1 MENIRVRFAPSPTG
15 ALHIGGVRTALYN
28 YLLAKKHNGTFILR
42 IEDTD
47 QTRFVPGAE
56 EYIVEALAWCGITP
70 DEGPGFGGDYGPY
83 RQSERKDI
91 YKKYALELVERG
103 HAYYAFD
110 TPEELNGRRESE
122 KAKGNHNFKYD
133 HSVREEMNNSL
144 GLSATE
150 IQAKIESGATYT
162 IRLKVPTNEE
172 VIISDLV
179 RGDVSFQT
187 NELDDKIILKGDG
200 MPTYHLA
207 NIVDDHLMKI
217 SHVIR
222 GEEWLPST
230 AHHILMYRFLD
241 WEATMPAFAHLPLI
255 LKPTGKGKLS
265 KRDGQ
270 KLGMPVFPLAW
281 KGETPEDSFTGFRE
295 FGFLPDAALNF
306 LAFLGWNPGTEQ
318 EMFDLNALIQAFSI
332 EQIGKSGARFDFDK
346 AKWFNQQYIIHTSDT
361 ELVEMVRPLIAQKGH
376 EPSANFLQAFCSL
389 MKERTILLSDFWDKG
404 YYFFEDFTS
413 FDEKNIRKKWKADKR
428 GSFDELLAA
437 VENISSFTEA
447 DIKAGIEAFMAE
459 KELKYGDVL
468 PILRIG
474 LTGTLK
480 GPSIFDMMA
489 LFGKE
494 EVLRR
499 LRRSYGM
506 FDQYTAGLA

>member
-28 YLLAKKHNGTFILR
+28 YLLAKKHKGTFILR
-42 IEDTD
+42 VEDTD
-47 QTRFVPGAE
+47 QNRFVPGAE
-56 EYIVEALAWCGITP
+56 EYIIEALAWCGITP

-91 YKKYALELVERG
+91 YKKYAVELVERG

-110 TPEELNGRRESE
+110 TPEELNDRREEE

-133 HSVREEMNNSL
+133 HSVREQMNNSL
-144 GLSATE
+144 GLSASE
-150 IQAKIESGATYT
+150 IQAKIEGGTPYA

-172 VIISDLV
+172 VVIQDLV
-179 RGDVSFQT
+179 RGAVSFQS

-230 AHHILMYRFLD
+230 AHHILLYRFLG

-318 EMFDLNALIQAFSI
+318 EMFDLNALIEAFSI

-346 AKWFNQQYIIHTSDT
+346 AKWFNQQYIIHTPDA
-361 ELVEMVRPLIAQKGH
+361 ELVDIVRPLIAAKGH
-376 EPSANFLQAFCSL
+376 EPSAAFLQSFCGL
-389 MKERTILLSDFWDKG
+389 MKERAILLSDFWDNG
-404 YYFFEDFTS
+404 FYFFEDFSS
-413 FDEKNIRKKWKADKR
+413 FDEKNIRKKWKAEKR
-428 GSFDELLAA
+428 STFDELLGA
-437 VENISSFTEA
+437 VENMDSFEEA

-489 LFGKE
+489 LLGKE

-499 LRRSYGM
+499 MRRSYGM
-506 FDQYTAGLA
+506 FDNYIASLG